1 MSAPYTHI
9 TLVTGAN
16 QGIGFEIAKKLSTE
30 HKDYHVILA
39 GRRKE
44 AIDEAVAKLMA
55 LGLAVEGLLLNQDSD
70 ESITTAAKA
79 VEEKHGRLDVLINNA
94 ALGFPPKGVEG
105 RAGWQAVFNT
115 NVFGVAQVTDTFI
128 PLLEKSQAP
137 TKRIVML
144 SSTMGSEAY
153 KADPKNW
160 HHSLDVPPYATSKAA
175 LNMLTLHY
183 IARLEKDPSWKIS
196 LTCPGYCA
204 TNLNNYQGTDDP
216 SFGAIN
222 AVRLATLGI
231 DGENGTYS
239 NKEGPIPW

>member
-1 MSAPYTHI
+1 MSAPYTQI
-9 TLVTGAN
+9 ALVTGAN
-16 QGIGFEIAKKLSTE
+16 QGIGFEVAKKLSTE
-30 HKDYHVILA
+30 HKDYIVILA
-39 GRRKE
+39 GRRKD
-44 AIDEAVAKLMA
+44 AIDEAVAKLTA
-55 LGLAVEGLLLNQDSD
+55 LGLSVEALLLDQDSD
-70 ESITTAAKA
+70 ESITVAAKA

-94 ALGFPPKGVEG
+94 AVGHPPKGLSARE
-105 RAGWQAVFNT
+105 GWQAVFNT

-144 SSTMGSEAY
+144 SSTMGSSAY

-160 HHSLDVPPYATSKAA
+160 HHNLDLPPYATSKAA

-183 IARLEKDPSWKIS
+183 IARLEKDPSWKIT

-204 TNLNNYQGTDDP
+204 TNLNNYMGGDDP
-216 SFGAIN
+216 SLGAVN
-222 AVRLATLGI
+222 AVRLATLGL

-239 NKEGPIPW
+239 NKEGTIPW